1 MKHSVD
7 TSLKKAGTS
16 TSFNPF
22 LCHLRA
28 GPEDLDSRIMLRQTQ
43 QPCGNNFFKG
53 QPPMPITEL
62 SKIIPDTNR
71 VIYSENIEHKY
82 LSDTLGRK
90 QGQASALVFPTST
103 EEVSK
108 ILRFA
113 NQNNIPVTPR
123 GAGTNLVGST
133 VPHNG
138 SIIVD
143 LSLMN
148 HILEVDAENFTATVE
163 PGVILEDFQKH
174 VEGLGLFYPPDPG
187 EKRASIGGNISTNA
201 GGMRA
206 VKYGVTR
213 DYVMGLELVLADGTV
228 IHTGSKNRKD
238 TTGLDLKDIVIGSEG
253 TLAIITKCLLKLIGK
268 PEKATSLLISFDSL
282 KSGIEAVPVILK
294 ANLNPTAVE
303 FIERKVVKLGED
315 FLHLEWPD
323 TEAAAYL
330 LLTFD
335 GSAEEIE
342 NSIKKL
348 KAVVAPVSRKITVL
362 DNSELS
368 QNVWKI
374 RGCLVKA
381 VEAVSEQEPLDIVVP
396 ISKIDTF
403 VNFVNKL
410 EAESKMQMISFG
422 HAGDGNVHLCVV
434 RGDRP
439 LDVWE
444 KELAENLEKLYAEAH
459 NLGGLISGEHGLGV
473 SKRDFF
479 FRETA
484 PENVQLMNQIKLA
497 FDPKKLLN
505 NGISYVK

>member
-1 MKHSVD
+1 MPDIKFL
-7 TSLKKAGTS
+7 TSIIT
-16 TSFNPF
+16 
-22 LCHLRA
+22 
-28 GPEDLDSRIMLRQTQ
+28 DSDRIR
-43 QPCGNNFFKG
+43 F
-53 QPPMPITEL
+53 
-62 SKIIPDTNR
+62 SDA
-71 VIYSENIEHKY
+71 IEHKY

-90 QGQASALVFPTST
+90 EGKASALVFPTST
-103 EEVSK
+103 AEVSA
-108 ILRFA
+108 ILKFA
-113 NQNNIPVTPR
+113 HSNNIPVTPR

-133 VPHNG
+133 IPHDG

-228 IHTGSKNRKD
+228 IQTGTKNRKD

-315 FLHLEWPD
+315 FLGYNFPD
-323 TEAAAYL
+323 QDAAAYL

-335 GSAEEIE
+335 GSADEINNNVSRLE
-342 NSIKKL
+342 KIIR
-348 KAVVAPVSRKITVL
+348 PVSRKITVL

-434 RGDRP
+434 RGERSEK
-439 LDVWE
+439 VWE
-444 KELAENLEKLYAEAH
+444 KELHDNLEKLYAEAH

-484 PENVQLMNQIKLA
+484 PANVQLMNQVKLA

-505 NGISYVK
+505 SNISYVK

>member
-1 MKHSVD
+1 MK
-7 TSLKKAGTS
+7 
-16 TSFNPF
+16 
-22 LCHLRA
+22 
-28 GPEDLDSRIMLRQTQ
+28 
-43 QPCGNNFFKG
+43 
-53 QPPMPITEL
+53 ITEL
-62 SKIIPDTNR
+62 SKIIPDANR

-90 QGQASALVFPTST
+90 QGKASALVFPTST
-103 EEVSK
+103 QEVSAV
-108 ILRFA
+108 LRFA
-113 NQNNIPVTPR
+113 HENSIPVTPR

-228 IHTGSKNRKD
+228 IQTGSKNRKD
-238 TTGLDLKDIVIGSEG
+238 TTGLDIKDVVIGSEG
-253 TLAIITKCLLKLIGK
+253 TLAIITKCILKLIGK
-268 PEKATSLLISFDSL
+268 PEKATSLLISFESL
-282 KSGIEAVPVILK
+282 KAGIEAVPVLLK
-294 ANLNPTAVE
+294 ANLNPTALE

-315 FLHLEWPD
+315 FLNLKWPD
-323 TEAAAYL
+323 QDAAAYL
-330 LLTFD
+330 LVTFD
-335 GSAEEIE
+335 GSKEEIE
-342 NSIKKL
+342 NNISKL
-348 KAVVAPVSRKITVL
+348 KKVVESVSKKVIVL
-362 DNSELS
+362 EDSALS

-396 ISKIDTF
+396 ISKVDVF
-403 VNFVNKL
+403 VNYVNKL

-439 LDVWE
+439 LEVWE
-444 KELAENLEKLYAEAH
+444 KELHQNLEKLYAEAH

-479 FRETA
+479 FKEAA

-497 FDPKKLLN
+497 FDPKRILN
-505 NGISYVK
+505 SNISYVK